1 MEIQQH
7 STGGLDYLAILP
19 DGYDPDAAYPLVVLL
34 HGFGA
39 NMADLASLAPALGR
53 SGYVYVAPNG
63 PLRVRIAPDQV
74 GFGWTPPGGDAAEE
88 YAWRSEELLAP
99 LFDEV
104 LERYSVP
111 PGKAVLLGFSQG
123 GGMTYRCGLG
133 RPDVFAGLAALSS
146 VLPDLDVLR
155 ERLPP
160 ERTQHIFIAHGLR
173 DDIVL
178 LHSAEQA
185 RAFLEETGYHPV
197 YREYPMGHE
206 ISPDLVADLA
216 EWLHRVLPPRPEDA
230 GEASTRREG
239 LT

>member
-1 MEIQQH
+1 MEVQQH

-19 DGYDPDAAYPLVVLL
+19 DGYRPGEAYPLVVLL

-39 NMADLASLAPALGR
+39 NMADLASLAPALGQR
-53 SGYVYVAPNG
+53 GYVYVAPNG
-63 PLRVRIAPDQV
+63 PLRVRVAPNQV
-74 GFGWTPPGGDAAEE
+74 GFGWTPPGGTGEEE
-88 YAWRSEELLAP
+88 YAWRSEELLVP

-104 LERYSVP
+104 LERYRVP
-111 PGKAVLLGFSQG
+111 PGQAVLLGFSQG

-155 ERLPP
+155 ERLPA
-160 ERTQHIFIAHGLR
+160 ERTQQVFIAHGLF
-173 DDIVL
+173 DDIVF

-185 RAFLEETGYHPV
+185 KAFLEEAGYGPV

-216 EWLHRVLPPRPEDA
+216 EWLHGVLPPRPEEPPQA
-230 GEASTRREG
+230 R
-239 LT
+239 

>member
-1 MEIQQH
+1 MEVQQH

-39 NMADLASLAPALGR
+39 NMTDLASLAPALGR
-53 SGYVYVAPNG
+53 RGYVYVAPNG
-63 PLRVRIAPDQV
+63 PLRVRVAPNQV
-74 GFGWTPPGGDAAEE
+74 GFGWTPPGGTGAEE
-88 YAWRSEELLAP
+88 YAWRAEELLAP
-99 LFDEV
+99 LFEEV
-104 LERYSVP
+104 LERYRVP
-111 PGKAVLLGFSQG
+111 PGQAVLLGFSQG

-133 RPDVFAGLAALSS
+133 RPDVFAGLVALSS

-155 ERLPP
+155 ERLPA
-160 ERTQHIFIAHGLR
+160 ERTQQVFIAHGLH
-173 DDIVL
+173 DDIVF

-185 RAFLEETGYHPV
+185 KTFLEEAGYRPV

-216 EWLHRVLPPRPEDA
+216 EWLHRVLPPRPEA
-230 GEASTRREG
+230 EESREA
-239 LT
+239 

>member
-1 MEIQQH
+1 MEVQQH

-39 NMADLASLAPALGR
+39 NMTDLASLAPALGR
-53 SGYVYVAPNG
+53 RGYVYVAPNG
-63 PLRVRIAPDQV
+63 PLRVRVAPNQV
-74 GFGWTPPGGDAAEE
+74 GFGWTPPGGTGAEE
-88 YAWRSEELLAP
+88 YAWRAEELLAP

-104 LERYSVP
+104 LERYRVP
-111 PGKAVLLGFSQG
+111 PGRAVLLGFSQG

-133 RPDVFAGLAALSS
+133 RPDVFAGLVALSS

-155 ERLPP
+155 ERLPA
-160 ERTQHIFIAHGLR
+160 ERTQHVFIAHGIH
-173 DDIVL
+173 DDIVF

-185 RAFLEETGYHPV
+185 KAFLEEAGYHPV

-216 EWLHRVLPPRPEDA
+216 EWLHRVLPPRPE
-230 GEASTRREG
+230 ESQ
-239 LT
+239 LP

>member
-1 MEIQQH
+1 MEVQQH

-39 NMADLASLAPALGR
+39 NMTDLASLAPALGR
-53 SGYVYVAPNG
+53 RGYVYVAPNG
-63 PLRVRIAPDQV
+63 PLRVRVAPNQV
-74 GFGWTPPGGDAAEE
+74 GFGWTPPGGTGAEE
-88 YAWRSEELLAP
+88 YAWRAEELLAP

-104 LERYSVP
+104 LERYRVP
-111 PGKAVLLGFSQG
+111 PGRAVLLGFSQG

-133 RPDVFAGLAALSS
+133 RPDVFAGLVALSS

-155 ERLPP
+155 ERLPA
-160 ERTQHIFIAHGLR
+160 ERTQHVFIAHGIH
-173 DDIVL
+173 DDIVF

-185 RAFLEETGYHPV
+185 KAFLEEAGYHPV

-216 EWLHRVLPPRPEDA
+216 EWLHRVLPPAPEPEEPR
-230 GEASTRREG
+230 EAN
-239 LT
+239 

>member
-1 MEIQQH
+1 MEVQQH

-39 NMADLASLAPALGR
+39 NMTDLASLAPALGR
-53 SGYVYVAPNG
+53 RGYVYVAPNG
-63 PLRVRIAPDQV
+63 PLRVRVAPNQV
-74 GFGWTPPGGDAAEE
+74 GFGWTPPGGTGAEE
-88 YAWRSEELLAP
+88 YAWRAEELLAP

-104 LERYSVP
+104 LERYRVP
-111 PGKAVLLGFSQG
+111 PCSAVLLGFSQG

-133 RPDVFAGLAALSS
+133 RPDVFAGLVALSS

-155 ERLPP
+155 ERLPA
-160 ERTQHIFIAHGLR
+160 ERTQHVFIAHGIH
-173 DDIVL
+173 DDIVF

-185 RAFLEETGYHPV
+185 KAFLEEAGYHPV

-216 EWLHRVLPPRPEDA
+216 EWLHRVLPPLPE
-230 GEASTRREG
+230 ESQ
-239 LT
+239 LP